1 MTTMEKVIRV
11 AIYARVSTEEQ
22 AEYGYSIDAQLD
34 TLRNYCA
41 LYNKQIFGE
50 YVDRGV
56 SGKST
61 QGRYELHR
69 LLKDAKDKQ
78 FDEVIV
84 WKINRMARKNIDL
97 LQIVDLLD
105 KNNIAFRSFSENFE
119 TETPMG
125 RFALQMM
132 GAVGELERN
141 TIVDNVKMGHKQRAK
156 TGKHNGKVPL
166 GYSVVKGSTDGRGKN
181 TEVVIVDD
189 EATLVRKI
197 FEMYASGQGLKAI
210 ANSLNR
216 DGYTT
221 KTKGTFSTCAIRDLL
236 DNPMF
241 VGKIRYNQ
249 YENWSEKRRKGK
261 CANPIVVDGHHPAI
275 ISLSLWEKVQ
285 LLRKKKS
292 TMPKKRFEGEYLLTG
307 LIRCPECGS
316 AMSAS
321 RTVNK
326 MKDGTKVTR
335 MYYSCGSFR
344 SKGSSVCHANSIRKL
359 EAEKAVT
366 DRIQNVLAKPTLLR
380 AIVKSVNVR
389 KSGRIKPLQDEL
401 SSVKSRIA
409 KLEEK
414 KRKYLSLYEMDQI
427 DRDLFSQRL
436 KDINGDLDDEL
447 TRKSRLELEI
457 QGDEAEPISYELV
470 RSLMERF
477 DDLLQTSPF
486 PQRKT
491 LLHLIIKKITLDDK
505 RRVQDVEL
513 SFNEETEKHF
523 LDVAPST
530 EQSDEGAFPI
540 HRKAPK
546 LKQLLT
552 ITI

>member
-1 MTTMEKVIRV
+1 MEKLVRV
-11 AIYARVSTEEQ
+11 AIYARVSTDEQ
-22 AEYGYSIDAQLD
+22 AEHGYSIDAQLD
-34 TLRNYCA
+34 TLRNYSA
-41 LYNKQIFGE
+41 LYNKQIIGE

-61 QGRYELHR
+61 KGRYELQR
-69 LLKDAKDKQ
+69 LLKDAEDGE

-156 TGKHNGKVPL
+156 TGSHNGKVPL
-166 GYSVVKGSTDGRGKN
+166 GYRIVKGSTEGRGKN
-181 TEVVIVDD
+181 TEVIILD
-189 EATLVRKI
+189 EEAMLVRKI

-221 KTKGTFSTCAIRDLL
+221 RTKGPFSTCAIRDLL

-241 VGKIRYNQ
+241 IGKIRYNQ

-261 CANPIVVDGHHPAI
+261 NPNPILVDGLHPAI
-275 ISLSLWEKVQ
+275 IDQNLWEKIQ
-285 LLRKKKS
+285 LLRQKKS

-307 LIRCPECGS
+307 IIRCPECGS
-316 AMSAS
+316 AMTAS

-359 EAEKAVT
+359 DAEKAVT
-366 DRIQNVLAKPTLLR
+366 DRIQNVLVKPQLLK
-380 AIVKSVNVR
+380 AIVKGVNER
-389 KSGRIKPLQDEL
+389 KVGRIKPLQEEL
-401 SSVKSRIA
+401 SGANARIS

-414 KRKYLSLYEMDQI
+414 KRKYLSLYEMD
-427 DRDLFSQRL
+427 
-436 KDINGDLDDEL
+436 
-447 TRKSRLELEI
+447 
-457 QGDEAEPISYELV
+457 
-470 RSLMERF
+470 
-477 DDLLQTSPF
+477 
-486 PQRKT
+486 
-491 LLHLIIKKITLDDK
+491 
-505 RRVQDVEL
+505 
-513 SFNEETEKHF
+513 
-523 LDVAPST
+523 
-530 EQSDEGAFPI
+530 
-540 HRKAPK
+540 
-546 LKQLLT
+546 
-552 ITI
+552 